1 MRKPKIRTKFIILW
15 NMFKNETVNDDQQ
28 VRRQIYHKGIRDQEY
43 RVEEVDDNG
52 ELQSVYIYKYTK
64 EGPIS
69 RKQLYSLWKE
79 RIRKS
84 REKRLTLFLE

>member
-1 MRKPKIRTKFIILW
+1 MKKPKIRTKFIILW
-15 NMFKNETVNDDQQ
+15 DMFKNETVNDDQQ
-28 VRRQIYHKGIRDQEY
+28 VRRQIYHKGIRGQEY

-64 EGPIS
+64 EGPIF

-79 RIRKS
+79 KIRVS
-84 REKRLTLFLE
+84 RKKQLMLFLE